1 MSGSL
6 IIQSDYNYIVM
17 LYLVIV
23 VYRPLSERLVS
34 MVSSYWRSS
43 VELEDLFS
51 TFMRV
56 T

>member
-17 LYLVIV
+17 LHFVIV
-23 VYRPLSERLVS
+23 VYRDLPERLVS

-43 VELEDLFS
+43 AELEDLFS
-51 TFMRV
+51 TYTRV

>member
-17 LYLVIV
+17 LHFVIV
-23 VYRPLSERLVS
+23 LHRDLSERLVS
-34 MVSSYWRSS
+34 MVTSYWRSS

-51 TFMRV
+51 TFMR
-56 T
+56 